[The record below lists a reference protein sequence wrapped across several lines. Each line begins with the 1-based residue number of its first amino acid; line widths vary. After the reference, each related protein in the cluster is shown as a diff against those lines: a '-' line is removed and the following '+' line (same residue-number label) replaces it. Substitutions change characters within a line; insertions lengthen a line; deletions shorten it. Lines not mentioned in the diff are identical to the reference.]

1 MKAVRRKET
10 GTVDYTATADIA
22 SGDIIKLGSR
32 VGISLSDVKGGE
44 TISLRTAGQ
53 FEVAKD
59 TAAIGVYVAV
69 YWDTTAKVAT
79 ATSGTGTIPL
89 GTSTAPALAGDGT
102 VLVDINV

>member
-1 MKAVRRKET
+1 MKAVFRKES
-10 GTVDYTATADIA
+10 GKVDITATADIA
-22 SGDIIKLGSR
+22 AGDVIQLGSR
-32 VGISLSDVKGGE
+32 VGIALSDAKGGE
-44 TISLRTAGQ
+44 LIAVRTNGQ

-59 TAAIGVYVAV
+59 TAAIGANAAV
-69 YWDTTAKVAT
+69 YWDTTAKAAT

>member
-1 MKAVRRKET
+1 MKAILRRES
-10 GTVDYTATADIA
+10 GTVDITATADIA
-22 SGDIIKLGSR
+22 SGDVIQLGDR
-32 VGISLSDVKGGE
+32 VGIALSDAKGGE
-44 TISLRTAGQ
+44 LIALRTDGQ

-59 TAAIGVYVAV
+59 TAAIGANVAV
-69 YWDTTAKVAT
+69 HWNTTAKVAT